1 MKAAKVL
8 RSVNDF
14 DELGDGGNQLPIS
27 SLTVNNR
34 LIFVLYLSCI
44 CLVFFLYLS
53 CICLWERFV
62 DDLTQAAAKL
72 GKVGGSWSLI
82 RSPFGV
88 FRLR

>member
-1 MKAAKVL
+1 MKAAEVL

-44 CLVFFLYLS
+44 CLFLS
-53 CICLWERFV
+53 CICLVFV
-62 DDLTQAAAKL
+62 S
-72 GKVGGSWSLI
+72 GKGLLMI
-82 RSPFGV
+82 
-88 FRLR
+88 